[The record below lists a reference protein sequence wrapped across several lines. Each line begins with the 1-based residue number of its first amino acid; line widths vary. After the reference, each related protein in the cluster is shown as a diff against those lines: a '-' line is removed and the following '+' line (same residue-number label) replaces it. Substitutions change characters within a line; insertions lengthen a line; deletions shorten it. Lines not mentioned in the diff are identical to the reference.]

1 MSVERQFGDVM
12 LICDECEEDW
22 ISRDHFS
29 QAIRDAKLEGWLITK
44 DEDTD
49 EWTHLCP
56 SCVKLLPR
64 VAP

>member
-1 MSVERQFGDVM
+1 MSVERQYGEAM
-12 LICDECEEDW
+12 LICDECGDESDSDKNFNEML
-22 ISRDHFS
+22 S
-29 QAIRDAKLEGWLITK
+29 QAKRDGWLITK